1 MATTHASKPRR
12 KPKVIS
18 VSAPAPLADVTTIGD
33 LLKRLGDIPADR
45 VRLHPTP
52 GTATEKDV
60 IAILDRENRP
70 CELVEGT
77 LVEKPMGLDE
87 SDIAGLILTALNIF
101 VRPRK
106 LGMVTGEAGTLRLFQ
121 GLVRIPDVAFISWD
135 HFPNRKRPKTPIP
148 LLAPDLVVE
157 VLSKSNR
164 KAEMDRKLREYF
176 SAGVRLVWIVDP
188 RKRTARVYTA
198 VDQSVLIKEG
208 QSLDG
213 GAVLPGFVLP
223 LSELFADDEP

>member
-12 KPKVIS
+12 KPRAIP
-18 VSAPAPLADVTTIGD
+18 APPPAPLADLTTIGD

-188 RKRTARVYTA
+188 KKRTARIYTA
-198 VDQSVLIKEG
+198 IDQSVLIKEG